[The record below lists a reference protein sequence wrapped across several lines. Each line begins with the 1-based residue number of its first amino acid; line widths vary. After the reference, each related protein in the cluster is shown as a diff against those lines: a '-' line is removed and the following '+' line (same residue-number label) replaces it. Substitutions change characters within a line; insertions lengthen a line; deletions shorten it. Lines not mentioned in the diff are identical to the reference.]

1 MSTFHRF
8 VVACLTVVLLALG
21 GCKKSAEG
29 ETASWTANTKSVAEL
44 MAQYPGFKPAL
55 QARLDEAQK
64 IWDAAES
71 LSDDAKVDKM
81 AEANTALT
89 KGFVGDLKALPK
101 MMEDLRKKRVEA
113 AAQAGDASSRLGAEL
128 AAEDAQ
134 KALERAEK
142 TLEKGASDE
151 ASAKAVID
159 KITADL
165 KTASAAVD
173 NVLKADKKKTDDKAA
188 KDEAKAVAEAD
199 AKAAADAKVAPWT
212 CEFCKSEN
220 KHDASKCESCG
231 APKPEAK
238 TDAKADAK

>member
-1 MSTFHRF
+1 MSTFTRF

-29 ETASWTANTKSVAEL
+29 ETASWAANTKTVAEL
-44 MAQYPGFKPAL
+44 KAQYPGFEPAL

-64 IWDAAES
+64 LWDAAEG

-81 AEANTALT
+81 AEANATLT
-89 KGFVGDLKALPK
+89 KGFVGDLKALPGT
-101 MMEDLRKKRVEA
+101 MEELRKKRVEA
-113 AAQAGDASSRLGAEL
+113 AAQAGDESSRLGAKL

-134 KALERAEK
+134 KALDRAEASLK
-142 TLEKGASDE
+142 AGAKDE
-151 ASAKAVID
+151 ASAKAVLD

-188 KDEAKAVAEAD
+188 KEDAKAAAAAD
-199 AKAAADAKVAPWT
+199 AKAAEEAKVAPWK
-212 CEFCKSEN
+212 CEFCETEN
-220 KHDASKCESCG
+220 KHDATKCESCG
-231 APKPEAK
+231 APKSSP
-238 TDAKADAK
+238 KADGKADGK